1 MVLEGLPG
9 EKGTT
14 ESLYFGWSKEIL
26 KICKKPLATQ
36 ILENQLPNKHG
47 RKWVAIPQHRPGSGL
62 KSTIGYVW
70 TSPVESR
77 V

>member
-26 KICKKPLATQ
+26 KPGKKPLTRQ
-36 ILENQLPNKHG
+36 ILENQLPKKHG
-47 RKWVAIPQHRPGSGL
+47 RKWVASPQHRPGNSL
-62 KSTIGYVW
+62 
-70 TSPVESR
+70 R
-77 V
+77 